1 MSTCPSLSSTPTL
14 AQALAWASQQL
25 AGTDES
31 DGRIDAEFLLT
42 HLLQCSRSR
51 LFSHADSLMAA
62 ADWQHFQT
70 LVQRRIAGEPV
81 AYITG
86 KRGFWTLDLTV
97 TPDVLIP
104 RADTETLVES
114 VLALADKNTSRTVVD
129 LGTGSGAIAL
139 AIASERPLWRVLA
152 TDASA
157 CALQVAQQNAAQ
169 CELSRVEF
177 FQGNWCAALPP
188 DVAPDIIVSNP
199 PYIAADDPHLQQ
211 GDLRFEPITAL
222 KADDNGLKD
231 IRQITAEAA
240 KLLKSSGILLF
251 EHGYQQAEAVRQI
264 LHAAGFEQVH
274 SLRDLA
280 GHERVTQGVKP

>member
-1 MSTCPSLSSTPTL
+1 MNSCAQLSSTPTL
-14 AQALAWASQQL
+14 AQALTWAVGQL
-25 AGTDES
+25 AGGDEA
-31 DGRIDAEFLLT
+31 DGRIDAEFLLMY
-42 HLLQCSRSR
+42 LLQCSRSR
-51 LFSHADSLMAA
+51 LFSHADSAMTA
-62 ADWQHFQT
+62 ADWQQFQSW
-70 LVQRRIAGEPV
+70 VQRRVDGEPV

-104 RADTETLVES
+104 RPDTETLVES
-114 VLALADKNTSRTVVD
+114 VLALADKNTSLTVAD

-139 AIASERPLWRVLA
+139 AIASERPRWRVLA

-157 CALQVAQQNAAQ
+157 AALQVARQNAEQ
-169 CELSRVEF
+169 CNLGDVEF

-222 KADDNGLKD
+222 KADDNGLQD
-231 IRQITAEAA
+231 IRHITSEAA
-240 KLLKSSGILLF
+240 ERLKRGGILLF
-251 EHGYQQAEAVRQI
+251 EHGYQQAQAVRQI
-264 LHAAGFEQVH
+264 LQVAGFVEVQ
-274 SLRDLA
+274 SQRDLA